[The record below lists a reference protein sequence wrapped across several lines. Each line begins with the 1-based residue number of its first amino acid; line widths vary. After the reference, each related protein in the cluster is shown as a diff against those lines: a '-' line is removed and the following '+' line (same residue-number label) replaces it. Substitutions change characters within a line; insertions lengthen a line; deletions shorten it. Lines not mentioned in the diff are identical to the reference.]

1 MPSSDSYVS
10 IRRHAIAPW
19 QFKHRMLPWRDN
31 TFALARPRLQSMMDS
46 ARHIWLHEV
55 DHTHTGCNESADRQ
69 PNRLMS
75 ESSHAMCSYLGS
87 KKGHHIHEKLQSC
100 TSPKVQN
107 ASGMHLFQQAHVYC
121 TGYKWMSP
129 WVEHL
134 FLALYR
140 PPLPFILPGRGWLIC
155 CTVKSATP
163 K

>member
-87 KKGHHIHEKLQSC
+87 KKGHHIHEKLQSHPQRFKTPLVC
-100 TSPKVQN
+100 TSFSKRMYIVQVTN
-107 ASGMHLFQQAHVYC
+107 ECLLESNIYF
-121 TGYKWMSP
+121 
-129 WVEHL
+129 
-134 FLALYR
+134 
-140 PPLPFILPGRGWLIC
+140 LPFTDPHFRSSC
-155 CTVKSATP
+155 PAVDD
-163 K
+163 